1 MKKSVL
7 LSLALTSLVVA
18 PSFAVNSTAVA
29 SEAENSSESSMADA
43 SVSLSEG
50 SVSMSEVPAQSID
63 IIGCVVDSLT
73 QEGEPMATLRV
84 WKAGVKQENSKA
96 AAMGTT
102 DVNGKFNLTLKS
114 KGQYTLLITSI
125 GRTPITKEF
134 TVTSG
139 QKSVDLGRFEISESA
154 QSLEDVVVAVQKP
167 LIKVEG
173 DMIAYSV
180 NDDPDAKT
188 NTLLEMLRK
197 VPMVTVD
204 GEDNIQVNGSSNFQI
219 FMNGKPSPMLSGSPK
234 DVLKAIPAQSIKH
247 IEVMTNPGAKYDA
260 EGVGGI
266 LNFLTDQKQGMEGYT
281 GSVALQSGNRV
292 NGGNAYVMVQ
302 KDKLTLS
309 VNASEMYMNTPAVD
323 ATTVRHN
330 LDAGSTVTSNTTTSG
345 GNNMVFAT
353 VDANY
358 QIDEHNTVSA
368 TVSLMNMNSK
378 NDMEMTT
385 STVPGSDYSQTNN
398 NKMSSTSINASVDYM
413 HTYEDNP
420 RHTLT
425 AAYRYSTSPRKNDML
440 TEYEGIEMP
449 DYDRV
454 DKNNMQEHTLQL
466 DYVQPL
472 SMTSTFEAGGKYVY
486 RQSTSISDL
495 LDYEHQ
501 NSIAALYGTFSQTL
515 GKLTL
520 KGGLR
525 YEFTSQDVTYNK
537 GNGEDFSLTYNNWV
551 PNLTLTYAPTYGNNL
566 SLSYNMRIS
575 RPGISVLNP
584 YRNTQDL
591 HNVSF
596 GNPNLEVETSHN
608 LQLTYNY
615 FSATAM
621 FNASLRYSYLD
632 NGIESY
638 SYLDNNVLYST
649 YGNIGQ
655 RQNTALSLFASLSLT
670 PKTRLTLNSTTSY
683 IDLRASEM
691 GYKNSGL
698 QEMAMIN
705 LQQTLPWDL
714 KLSAMFM
721 INTPSVTLQGESA
734 GMNMHMLGLTKTFLN
749 DRLSIGVN
757 TVNPFHSTMKMKV
770 TSEGA
775 GYTNESE
782 TKVSMC
788 TVMANATYRFGD
800 LKLKQ
805 QTRRTEV
812 ESDVLEVK
820 SSSEQINGVFQ
831 GM

>member
-1 MKKSVL
+1 MKKSIL
-7 LSLALTSLVVA
+7 LSLALTSLTAA
-18 PSFAVNSTAVA
+18 PAFAASNSANTVN
-29 SEAENSSESSMADA
+29 ESSAMAEA
-43 SVSLSEG
+43 
-50 SVSMSEVPAQSID
+50 PAQSID
-63 IIGCVVDSLT
+63 ITGCVVDSLT
-73 QEGEPMATLRV
+73 QEGEPMATLRI

-139 QKSVDLGRFEISESA
+139 QKSLDLGKMLISESA

-173 DMIAYSV
+173 DKIAYSV

-247 IEVMTNPGAKYDA
+247 IEVITNPGAKYDA

-266 LNFLTDQKQGMEGYT
+266 LNFVTDQKQGMEGYT

-292 NGGNAYVMVQ
+292 NGGNVYVMTQ
-302 KDKLTLS
+302 QDKLTLS
-309 VNASEMYMNTPAVD
+309 VNASEMYINTPAVD
-323 ATTVRHN
+323 ATSVRKN
-330 LDAGSTVTSNTTTSG
+330 LAEGSTVTSNTTTTG
-345 GNNMVFAT
+345 GNNMIFAT
-353 VDANY
+353 VDSNY
-358 QIDEHNTVSA
+358 QIDEHNNIAA

-378 NDMEMTT
+378 NDMEMETL
-385 STVPGSDYSQTNN
+385 TVPGSEYSQTNN
-398 NKMSSTSINASVDYM
+398 NKMKNTSVNASVDYT
-413 HTYEDNP
+413 HTYSDNP

-425 AAYRYSTSPRKNDML
+425 TAYRFSAAPRKNDML
-440 TEYEGIEMP
+440 TEYSGINIP

-454 DKNNMQEHTLQL
+454 DKNNMLEHTLQL
-466 DYVQPL
+466 DYTQPL
-472 SMTSTFEAGGKYVY
+472 SQLSTFEAGGKYVY
-486 RQSTSISDL
+486 RQSTSTSDL

-501 NSIAALYGTFSQTL
+501 NSIGALYGTFSQTL
-515 GKLTL
+515 GKFTV
-520 KGGLR
+520 KAGLR
-525 YEFTSQDVTYNK
+525 YEFTSQDVTYKK
-537 GNGEDFSLTYNNWV
+537 GNGEDFNLTYNNWV
-551 PNLTLTYAPTYGNNL
+551 PNLTLSYAPTFGNNL
-566 SLSYNMRIS
+566 TLSYNMRIS

-591 HNVSF
+591 HNISY
-596 GNPNLEVETSHN
+596 GNPNLEVEKSHN
-608 LQLTYNY
+608 LQFTYNY
-615 FSATAM
+615 FSAKAM

-638 SYLDNNVLYST
+638 SFLDDNVLYST
-649 YGNIGQ
+649 YGNLGQ

-683 IDLRASEM
+683 IDLRASQM
-691 GYKNSGL
+691 GYKNSGFH
-698 QEMAMIN
+698 EMAMIN

-714 KLSAMFM
+714 KLSAMYM
-721 INTPSVTLQGESA
+721 VNTPSVTLQGESA
-734 GMNMHMLGLTKTFLN
+734 GINMHMLGLTKSFLH
-749 DRLSIGVN
+749 DRLSVGVN
-757 TVNPFHSTMKMKV
+757 TVNPFHSTMTMKI

-775 GYTNESE
+775 GYTSEST

-805 QTRRTEV
+805 QVRRTEV

>member
-1 MKKSVL
+1 MKKSIL
-7 LSLALTSLVVA
+7 LSLALTSLTAA
-18 PSFAVNSTAVA
+18 PAFAA
-29 SEAENSSESSMADA
+29 SNSSNTVNESSVMAEA
-43 SVSLSEG
+43 
-50 SVSMSEVPAQSID
+50 PAQSID
-63 IIGCVVDSLT
+63 ITGCVVDSLT
-73 QEGEPMATLRV
+73 QEGEPMATLRI
-84 WKAGVKQENSKA
+84 WKVGVKQENSKA

-102 DVNGKFNLTLKS
+102 DVNGKFNLSLKS

-125 GRTPITKEF
+125 GRSPITKEF

-139 QKSVDLGRFEISESA
+139 QKSIDLGTMLISESA
-154 QSLEDVVVAVQKP
+154 QSLDDVVVAIQKP

-173 DMIAYSV
+173 DKIAYSV

-234 DVLKAIPAQSIKH
+234 DVLKAIPAESIKH
-247 IEVMTNPGAKYDA
+247 IEVITNPGAKYDA

-266 LNFLTDQKQGMEGYT
+266 LNFVTDQKQGMEGYT

-292 NGGNAYVMVQ
+292 NGGNVYVMTQ
-302 KDKLTLS
+302 QDKLTLS
-309 VNASEMYMNTPAVD
+309 VNASEMYMNTPSIESNSI
-323 ATTVRHN
+323 RKN
-330 LDAGSTVTSNTTTSG
+330 LAEGSTITSNTTTTS

-353 VDANY
+353 VDASY
-358 QIDEHNTVSA
+358 QIDERNNISA

-378 NDMEMTT
+378 NNMDMLT
-385 STVPGSDYSQTNN
+385 STVPGSEYSQTNN
-398 NKMSSTSINASVDYM
+398 NKMKNTSVNASVDYT
-413 HTYEDNP
+413 HTYSDNP

-425 AAYRYSTSPRKNDML
+425 TAYRFSASPRKNDML
-440 TEYEGIEMP
+440 TEYTGINIP

-454 DKNNMQEHTLQL
+454 DKNNMLEHTLQL
-466 DYVQPL
+466 DYTQPL
-472 SMTSTFEAGGKYVY
+472 SQLSTFEAGGKYVY

-501 NSIAALYGTFSQTL
+501 NSIGPLYGTFSQTL
-515 GKLTL
+515 GKVTL
-520 KGGLR
+520 KAGLR
-525 YEFTSQDVTYNK
+525 YEFTSQDVTYKK
-537 GNGEDFSLTYNNWV
+537 GNGEDFNLTYSNWV
-551 PNLTLTYAPTYGNNL
+551 PNLTLSYAPNFSNNL
-566 SLSYNMRIS
+566 TLSYNMRIS

-591 HNVSF
+591 HNISY
-596 GNPNLEVETSHN
+596 GNPNLEVEKSHN
-608 LQLTYNY
+608 LQFTYNY
-615 FSATAM
+615 FSAKAM

-638 SYLDNNVLYST
+638 SFLDDNVLYST
-649 YGNIGQ
+649 YGNLGQ

-683 IDLRASEM
+683 IDLRASQM
-691 GYKNSGL
+691 GYKNSGF

-721 INTPSVTLQGESA
+721 VNTPSVTLQGESA
-734 GMNMHMLGLTKTFLN
+734 GMNMHMLGLNKSFLN
-749 DRLSIGVN
+749 DRLSIGIN
-757 TVNPFHSTMKMKV
+757 TVNPFHSTMTMKI

-775 GYTNESE
+775 GYTSESE

-805 QTRRTEV
+805 QVRRTEV

-820 SSSEQINGVFQ
+820 SSNDQINGVF
-831 GM
+831 MNN

>member
-1 MKKSVL
+1 MTDTSEILRFAQDDIIKKIIMETKTTSTLFLTAGILLTSAMTTPALAQKKSKQAKAQPKV
-7 LSLALTSLVVA
+7 SYEIADSTTNEVGVVH
-18 PSFAVNSTAVA
+18 
-29 SEAENSSESSMADA
+29 
-43 SVSLSEG
+43 
-50 SVSMSEVPAQSID
+50 
-63 IIGCVVDSLT
+63 
-73 QEGEPMATLRV
+73 
-84 WKAGVKQENSKA
+84 
-96 AAMGTT
+96 
-102 DVNGKFNLTLKS
+102 NLD
-114 KGQYTLLITSI
+114 
-125 GRTPITKEF
+125 EF
-134 TVTSG
+134 V
-139 QKSVDLGRFEISESA
+139 I
-154 QSLEDVVVAVQKP
+154 AVQKP

-173 DMIAYSV
+173 DKIAYSV
-180 NDDPDAKT
+180 KDDPDAKT

-204 GEDNIQVNGSSNFQI
+204 GEENIQVNGSSNFQI

-234 DVLKAIPAQSIKH
+234 DVLKAIPAESIKH
-247 IEVMTNPGAKYDA
+247 IEVITNPGAKYDA

-266 LNFLTDQKQGMEGYT
+266 LNFVTDQKQGMEGYT
-281 GSVALQSGNRV
+281 GSVALQGGNRV
-292 NGGNAYVMVQ
+292 TGGNVYVMTQ

-309 VNASEMYMNTPAVD
+309 VNASDMYINTPSIESSS
-323 ATTVRHN
+323 VRQN
-330 LDAGSTVTSNTTTSG
+330 LAEGSTVTSNTTTSG

-353 VDANY
+353 VDASY
-358 QIDEHNTVSA
+358 QIDERNNVSA
-368 TVSLMNMNSK
+368 SVSLMNMNSK
-378 NDMEMTT
+378 NDMDMLT

-398 NKMSSTSINASVDYM
+398 NKMRNTSVNASVDYT
-413 HTYEDNP
+413 HTYSDNP

-425 AAYRYSTSPRKNDML
+425 TAYRFSASPRKNDML
-440 TEYEGIEMP
+440 TQYEGINMP

-454 DKNNMQEHTLQL
+454 DKNNMLEHTLQL
-466 DYVQPL
+466 DYTQPL
-472 SMTSTFEAGGKYVY
+472 SQLTTFEAGGKYVY
-486 RQSTSISDL
+486 RQSTSVSDL

-501 NSIAALYGTFSQTL
+501 NSIGALYGTFAQTL
-515 GKLTL
+515 GKFTL
-520 KGGLR
+520 KAGLR

-551 PNLTLTYAPTYGNNL
+551 PNLTLSYAPTYGNNL
-566 SLSYNMRIS
+566 SLSYNLRIS

-591 HNVSF
+591 HNISF
-596 GNPNLEVETSHN
+596 GNPSLEVEKSHN
-608 LQLTYNY
+608 LQFTYNY
-615 FSATAM
+615 FSAKAM

-638 SYLDNNVLYST
+638 SFLDDNVLYST

-670 PKTRLTLNSTTSY
+670 PSTRLTLNSTTTY
-683 IDLRASEM
+683 VDLRASEM

-698 QEMAMIN
+698 SEMAMIN

-721 INTPSVTLQGESA
+721 VNTPSVTLQGESA
-734 GMNMHMLGLTKTFLN
+734 GMNMHMLGLTKSFLN
-749 DRLSIGVN
+749 DRLSVGIN
-757 TVNPFHSTMKMKV
+757 TVNPFHSTMTMKV

-775 GYTNESE
+775 GYTSESE

-788 TVMANATYRFGD
+788 TVLANATYRFGD

-805 QTRRTEV
+805 QTRRTEIDN
-812 ESDVLEVK
+812 DVLEVK

>member
-1 MKKSVL
+1 MKKSIL
-7 LSLALTSLVVA
+7 LSLALTSLTAA
-18 PSFAVNSTAVA
+18 PAFAASNSANTVN
-29 SEAENSSESSMADA
+29 ESSAMAEA
-43 SVSLSEG
+43 
-50 SVSMSEVPAQSID
+50 PAQSID
-63 IIGCVVDSLT
+63 ITGCVVDSLT
-73 QEGEPMATLRV
+73 QEGEPMATLRI

-102 DVNGKFNLTLKS
+102 DANGKFNLTLKS

-139 QKSVDLGRFEISESA
+139 QKSLDLGKMLISESA

-173 DMIAYSV
+173 DKIAYSV

-247 IEVMTNPGAKYDA
+247 IEVITNPGAKYDA

-266 LNFLTDQKQGMEGYT
+266 LNFVTDQKQGMEGYT

-292 NGGNAYVMVQ
+292 NGGNVYVMTQ
-302 KDKLTLS
+302 QDKLTLS
-309 VNASEMYMNTPAVD
+309 VNASEMYMNTPSIESSS
-323 ATTVRHN
+323 VRKN
-330 LDAGSTVTSNTTTSG
+330 LAEGSTVTSNTTTTG

-358 QIDEHNTVSA
+358 QIDEHNNIAA

-378 NDMEMTT
+378 NDMDMLT
-385 STVPGSDYSQTNN
+385 STVPGSEYSQTNN
-398 NKMSSTSINASVDYM
+398 NKMRNTSVNASVDYT
-413 HTYEDNP
+413 HTYSDNP

-425 AAYRYSTSPRKNDML
+425 TAYRFSASPRKNDML
-440 TEYEGIEMP
+440 TEYSGINIP

-454 DKNNMQEHTLQL
+454 DKNNMLEHTLQL
-466 DYVQPL
+466 DYTQPL
-472 SMTSTFEAGGKYVY
+472 SQLSTFEAGGKYVY
-486 RQSTSISDL
+486 RQSTSTSDL

-501 NSIAALYGTFSQTL
+501 NSIGALYGTFSQTL
-515 GKLTL
+515 GKFTV
-520 KGGLR
+520 KAGLR
-525 YEFTSQDVTYNK
+525 YEFTSQDVTYKK

-551 PNLTLTYAPTYGNNL
+551 PNLTLSYAPTFGNNL
-566 SLSYNMRIS
+566 TLSYNLRIS

-591 HNVSF
+591 HNISF
-596 GNPNLEVETSHN
+596 GNPNLEVEKSHN
-608 LQLTYNY
+608 LQFTYNY
-615 FSATAM
+615 FSAKAM
-621 FNASLRYSYLD
+621 FNASLRYTYLD

-638 SYLDNNVLYST
+638 SFLDDNVLYST
-649 YGNIGQ
+649 YGNMGQ

-683 IDLRASEM
+683 IDLRASQM
-691 GYKNSGL
+691 GYKNSGF

-721 INTPSVTLQGESA
+721 VNTPSVTLQGESA
-734 GMNMHMLGLTKTFLN
+734 GMNMHMLGLTKSFLN
-749 DRLSIGVN
+749 DRLSVGVN
-757 TVNPFHSTMKMKV
+757 TVNPFHSTMTMKM
-770 TSEGA
+770 TSEGT
-775 GYTNESE
+775 GYTSENE

-788 TVMANATYRFGD
+788 TVLANSTYRFGD

-805 QTRRTEV
+805 QTRRTEI

>member
-1 MKKSVL
+1 METKTTTLFLTAGILLTSAMTTPAFAQKKSKQAKVQPKV
-7 LSLALTSLVVA
+7 SYEITDSTTNEVGVVH
-18 PSFAVNSTAVA
+18 
-29 SEAENSSESSMADA
+29 
-43 SVSLSEG
+43 
-50 SVSMSEVPAQSID
+50 
-63 IIGCVVDSLT
+63 
-73 QEGEPMATLRV
+73 
-84 WKAGVKQENSKA
+84 
-96 AAMGTT
+96 
-102 DVNGKFNLTLKS
+102 NLD
-114 KGQYTLLITSI
+114 
-125 GRTPITKEF
+125 EF
-134 TVTSG
+134 V
-139 QKSVDLGRFEISESA
+139 I
-154 QSLEDVVVAVQKP
+154 AVQKP

-173 DMIAYSV
+173 DKIAYSV
-180 NDDPDAKT
+180 SDDPDAKT

-247 IEVMTNPGAKYDA
+247 IEVITNPGAKYDA

-266 LNFLTDQKQGMEGYT
+266 LNFITDQKQGMEGYT
-281 GSVALQSGNRV
+281 GSVALQSGNRM
-292 NGGNAYVMVQ
+292 NGGNVYVMTQ
-302 KDKLTLS
+302 QDKLTLS

-323 ATTVRHN
+323 ATSVRKN
-330 LDAGSTVTSNTTTSG
+330 LAEGSTVTSNTTTSG

-358 QIDEHNTVSA
+358 QIDEHNTIAA

-378 NDMEMTT
+378 NDMEMETL
-385 STVPGSDYSQTNN
+385 TVPGSEYSQTNN
-398 NKMSSTSINASVDYM
+398 NKMKNTSVNASVDYT
-413 HTYEDNP
+413 HTYSDNP

-425 AAYRYSTSPRKNDML
+425 TAYRFSASPRKNDML
-440 TEYEGIEMP
+440 TEYSGINIP

-454 DKNNMQEHTLQL
+454 DKNNMLEHTLQL
-466 DYVQPL
+466 DYTQPL
-472 SMTSTFEAGGKYVY
+472 SPLSTFEAGGKYVY
-486 RQSTSISDL
+486 RQSTSVSDL

-501 NSIAALYGTFSQTL
+501 NSIGALYGTFSQTL
-515 GKLTL
+515 GKFTV
-520 KGGLR
+520 KAGLR
-525 YEFTSQDVTYNK
+525 YEFTSQDVTYKK

-551 PNLTLTYAPTYGNNL
+551 PNLTLSYAPTFGNNL
-566 SLSYNMRIS
+566 TLSYNMRIS

-591 HNVSF
+591 HNISF
-596 GNPNLEVETSHN
+596 GNPNLEVEKSHN
-608 LQLTYNY
+608 LQFTYNY
-615 FSATAM
+615 FSAKAM

-638 SYLDNNVLYST
+638 SFLDDNVLYST
-649 YGNIGQ
+649 YGNMGQ

-683 IDLRASEM
+683 IDLRASQM
-691 GYKNSGL
+691 GYKNNGF

-721 INTPSVTLQGESA
+721 VNTPSVTLQGESA
-734 GMNMHMLGLTKTFLN
+734 GMNMHMLGLTKSFLN
-749 DRLSIGVN
+749 DRLSVGLN
-757 TVNPFHSTMKMKV
+757 TVNPFHSTMTMKII
-770 TSEGA
+770 SEGA
-775 GYTNESE
+775 GYTSEST

-805 QTRRTEV
+805 QTRRTEI

>member
-1 MKKSVL
+1 MKKSIL
-7 LSLALTSLVVA
+7 LSLALTSLTAA
-18 PSFAVNSTAVA
+18 PAFAASNSANTVN
-29 SEAENSSESSMADA
+29 ESSAIA
-43 SVSLSEG
+43 EA
-50 SVSMSEVPAQSID
+50 PAQSID
-63 IIGCVVDSLT
+63 ITGCVVDSLT
-73 QEGEPMATLRV
+73 QEGEPMATLRI

-139 QKSVDLGRFEISESA
+139 QKSLDLGKMLISESA

-173 DMIAYSV
+173 DKIAYSV

-219 FMNGKPSPMLSGSPK
+219 FMNDKPSPMLSGSPK

-247 IEVMTNPGAKYDA
+247 IEVITNPGAKYDA

-266 LNFLTDQKQGMEGYT
+266 LNFVTDQKQGMEGYT
-281 GSVALQSGNRV
+281 GSVALQGGNRV
-292 NGGNAYVMVQ
+292 TGGNVYVMTQ
-302 KDKLTLS
+302 QDKLTLS
-309 VNASEMYMNTPAVD
+309 VNASDMYINTPSIESSS
-323 ATTVRHN
+323 VRNN
-330 LDAGSTVTSNTTTSG
+330 LAEGSTVTSNTTTTG

-358 QIDEHNTVSA
+358 QIDEHNNIAA

-378 NDMEMTT
+378 NDMDMLT
-385 STVPGSDYSQTNN
+385 STVPGSEYSQTNN
-398 NKMSSTSINASVDYM
+398 NKMKNTSVNASVDYT
-413 HTYEDNP
+413 HTYSDNP

-425 AAYRYSTSPRKNDML
+425 TAYRFSAAPRKNDML
-440 TEYEGIEMP
+440 TEYSGINIP

-454 DKNNMQEHTLQL
+454 DKNNMLEHTLQL
-466 DYVQPL
+466 DYTQPL
-472 SMTSTFEAGGKYVY
+472 SQLSTFEAGGKYVY
-486 RQSTSISDL
+486 RQSTSTSDL

-501 NSIAALYGTFSQTL
+501 NSIGALYGTFSQTL
-515 GKLTL
+515 GKFTV
-520 KGGLR
+520 KAGLR
-525 YEFTSQDVTYNK
+525 YEFTSQDVTYKK
-537 GNGEDFSLTYNNWV
+537 GNGEDFNLTYNNWV
-551 PNLTLTYAPTYGNNL
+551 PNLTLSYAPTFGNNL
-566 SLSYNMRIS
+566 TLSYNMRIS

-591 HNVSF
+591 HNISY
-596 GNPNLEVETSHN
+596 GNPNLEVEKSHN
-608 LQLTYNY
+608 LQFTYNY
-615 FSATAM
+615 FSAKAM

-638 SYLDNNVLYST
+638 SFLDDNVLYST
-649 YGNIGQ
+649 YGNLGQ

-683 IDLRASEM
+683 IDLRASQM
-691 GYKNSGL
+691 GYKNSGF

-721 INTPSVTLQGESA
+721 VNTPSVTLQGESA
-734 GMNMHMLGLTKTFLN
+734 GMNMHMLGLTKSFLS
-749 DRLSIGVN
+749 DRLSVGVN
-757 TVNPFHSTMKMKV
+757 TVNPFHSTMTMKI
-770 TSEGA
+770 TFEGA
-775 GYTNESE
+775 GYTSEST

-805 QTRRTEV
+805 QVRRTEV

>member
-1 MKKSVL
+1 MKKTSY
-7 LSLALTSLVVA
+7 TSLLL
-18 PSFAVNSTAVA
+18 TGILLA
-29 SEAENSSESSMADA
+29 SAMTT
-43 SVSLSEG
+43 
-50 SVSMSEVPAQSID
+50 PALAQ
-63 IIGCVVDSLT
+63 
-73 QEGEPMATLRV
+73 
-84 WKAGVKQENSKA
+84 K
-96 AAMGTT
+96 
-102 DVNGKFNLTLKS
+102 KS
-114 KGQYTLLITSI
+114 KQAKTQPKVSYEIADSTTNEI
-125 GRTPITKEF
+125 GVVHNLDEF
-134 TVTSG
+134 V
-139 QKSVDLGRFEISESA
+139 I
-154 QSLEDVVVAVQKP
+154 AVQKP

-173 DMIAYSV
+173 DKIAYSV
-180 NDDPDAKT
+180 KDDPDAKT

-247 IEVMTNPGAKYDA
+247 IEVITNPGAKYDA

-266 LNFLTDQKQGMEGYT
+266 LNFITDQKQGMEGYT

-292 NGGNAYVMVQ
+292 TGGNAYVMVQ
-302 KDKLTLS
+302 KDKLTLT
-309 VNASEMYMNTPAVD
+309 VNASDMYINTPEIE
-323 ATTVRHN
+323 TNTMRKN
-330 LDAGSTVTSNTTTSG
+330 LAEGSSVTSNTTTKGSS
-345 GNNMVFAT
+345 NMAFAT

-358 QIDEHNTVSA
+358 QFDEKNNLSA
-368 TVSLMNMNSK
+368 TVSLMDMNSK
-378 NDMEMTT
+378 TDMDMLT
-385 STVPGSDYSQTNN
+385 STVPGSDYTQTNN
-398 NKMSSTSINASVDYM
+398 NKMRNTSINASVDYT
-413 HTYEDNP
+413 HTYSDNP

-425 AAYRYSTSPRKNDML
+425 TAYRFNASPRKNDML
-440 TEYEGIEMP
+440 TEYSGINIP

-454 DKNNMQEHTLQL
+454 DKNNMTEHTLQL
-466 DYVQPL
+466 DYTRPL
-472 SMTSTFEAGGKYVY
+472 SPSNTFEAGGKYVY
-486 RQSTSISDL
+486 RQSTSVSDL

-501 NSIAALYGTFSQTL
+501 NSIGALYGTFSQTL
-515 GKLTL
+515 GKVTL
-520 KGGLR
+520 KAGLR
-525 YEFTSQDVTYNK
+525 YEFTSQEVTYNK

-551 PNLTLTYAPTYGNNL
+551 PNLTVSYAPTFGNNL

-591 HNVSF
+591 HNISF
-596 GNPNLEVETSHN
+596 GNPNLEVEKSHN
-608 LQLTYNY
+608 LQFTYNY
-615 FSATAM
+615 FSAKAM

-632 NGIESY
+632 NGVESY
-638 SYLDNNVLYST
+638 SFLDDNVLYST

-683 IDLRASEM
+683 IDLRASQM
-691 GYKNSGL
+691 GYKNSGF

-721 INTPSVTLQGESA
+721 VNTPSVTLQGESA

-749 DRLSIGVN
+749 DRLSVGIN
-757 TVNPFHSTMKMKV
+757 TVNPFHSSMTMKM
-770 TSEGA
+770 TSEGT
-775 GYTNESE
+775 GYTSTST
-782 TKVSMC
+782 TKVSMA
-788 TVMANATYRFGD
+788 TILANASYRFGD

-805 QTRRTEV
+805 QTRRTEI
-812 ESDVLEVK
+812 ENDVLDVK